1 MIVRLLSER
10 NPQITW
16 FLVSSRLPPLVPAK
30 TWDGS
35 VEGEG
40 RCVGGK
46 VGGRRFRRRG
56 QKVGG

>member
-30 TWDGS
+30 TGGM
-35 VEGEG
+35 EGGG
-40 RCVGGK
+40 RCVGGR
-46 VGGRRFRRRG
+46 VGGGGRRFRRRG